1 MTFDENYTKLPR
13 VYKRADKECYL
24 DPIRNKLINVTPE
37 ETVRQRVIQ
46 FLVETGT
53 PSNMKEAYE
62 SGDSIY

>member
-1 MTFDENYTKLPR
+1 MTFDENYTKLPK
-13 VYKRADKECYL
+13 VYKRAGKECYL

-46 FLVETGT
+46 FLIETGT